1 IRSCISRVGQ
11 RLAYWIWLKL
21 GARLSA
27 VAWPAARIA
36 SLIVQVPVCGSMDSL
51 VILLVMYMRQ
61 TASMAPGARA
71 EVWAEA
77 PSFSP
82 MPDHSSGCGHSKL
95 YMRLQ

>member
-1 IRSCISRVGQ
+1 MRSCISKVGQ

-36 SLIVQVPVCGSMDSL
+36 SLMVQVPVCGSIDSL
-51 VILLVMYMRQ
+51 VILLVMYIRQ
-61 TASMAPGARA
+61 TASIAPGARA
-71 EVWAEA
+71 IVWADA
-77 PSFSP
+77 PSPAP

-95 YMRLQ
+95 YIRLQ